1 MDFEKVRQLID
12 LVGSSQIHELELE
25 DDDVHIR
32 IVRVGD
38 SVEAIP
44 VNSRVRTMPN
54 QAQASDQSNNH
65 HQVKSPLVG
74 TFYRAP
80 SPESL
85 PFVEV
90 GDKVEVGQTL
100 CIVEAMKVMNEIES
114 DAVGTVVKILAENQQ
129 PIEAEQT
136 LFLIDTSQS

>member
-25 DDDVHIR
+25 DGDVHIK

-38 SVEAIP
+38 SVQAIP
-44 VNSRVRTMPN
+44 VNSRVHTMPN
-54 QAQASDQSNNH
+54 QAQPSDQSSNH

-114 DAVGTVVKILAENQQ
+114 DAVGTVVKILVENQQ
-129 PIEAEQT
+129 PIEAEQA